1 MTSSSLQPKFVIYL
15 WYFALMGGKVKA
27 DMLNTSFL
35 DYSQLT
41 FAVRTM
47 LLQILHP
54 PMDGILWDSTSAS
67 VYLEGVSVFQVSK
80 RQQRKIKHD
89 IQSKKKHPSCPQ
101 IFEQQVSWFSHLC
114 SGRKGRCIPLT
125 LLTLFLQVPWQ
136 MKNERWP
143 SFWITASMLV
153 AKYDSDLSYIKLMDH
168 GSTWQTD
175 LGCQGKG
182 AAQPSDE
189 QFP

>member
-1 MTSSSLQPKFVIYL
+1 
-15 WYFALMGGKVKA
+15 MGGKVKA

-89 IQSKKKHPSCPQ
+89 IQSKKGLKGSIVSKLFTSVRTYPAN
-101 IFEQQVSWFSHLC
+101 IQVT
-114 SGRKGRCIPLT
+114 PT
-125 LLTLFLQVPWQ
+125 
-136 MKNERWP
+136 
-143 SFWITASMLV
+143 
-153 AKYDSDLSYIKLMDH
+153 Y
-168 GSTWQTD
+168 
-175 LGCQGKG
+175 
-182 AAQPSDE
+182 
-189 QFP
+189 